1 MWRRGHFKL
10 LDGSLNNHFRSNF
23 FEMLYF
29 VAKMI
34 HSRVDNST
42 IMIILMV
49 IITHY
54 ERTEI
59 RFFFTYNFDTNLE
72 RLKYARLFI
81 NKKRV

>member
-1 MWRRGHFKL
+1 MWKRDNFKL

-42 IMIILMV
+42 IMIIFMV

-54 ERTEI
+54 EQTEMMI
-59 RFFFTYNFDTNLE
+59 FFHL
-72 RLKYARLFI
+72 
-81 NKKRV
+81 

>member
-1 MWRRGHFKL
+1 MWRREHFKL

-34 HSRVDNST
+34 HSRVDNGT
-42 IMIILMV
+42 IMIIYMV

-59 RFFFTYNFDTNLE
+59 RFFFTYNFDTNPE
-72 RLKYARLFI
+72 WVKYARFS
-81 NKKRV
+81 